1 MGFLRG
7 LENIPERSCYLTS
20 RPWTQ
25 LRSSLNLAGSVCSHG
40 TRGLTAEAV
49 RRLGRFTSFS
59 SSLKSLCLSHTKH
72 RRKECLL
79 GPHDTSSAWQGSSWA
94 GLELPGDVQMKGP
107 YVSWV
112 IFVNNCVSAQHRPTV
127 NILLH
132 LLQRIRSCRV
142 GFPGS

>member
-1 MGFLRG
+1 MLFNQQTLNTAQV
-7 LENIPERSCYLTS
+7 LPEPGWLCVLPRD
-20 RPWTQ
+20 PWTHCRGREEARKVYQ
-25 LRSSLNLAGSVCSHG
+25 LFLLFEESLSEPHQTQKEGALARPPGHQPCLAGKLV
-40 TRGLTAEAV
+40 
-49 RRLGRFTSFS
+49 
-59 SSLKSLCLSHTKH
+59 SL
-72 RRKECLL
+72 
-79 GPHDTSSAWQGSSWA
+79 
-94 GLELPGDVQMKGP
+94 LELPGDFQMKGP